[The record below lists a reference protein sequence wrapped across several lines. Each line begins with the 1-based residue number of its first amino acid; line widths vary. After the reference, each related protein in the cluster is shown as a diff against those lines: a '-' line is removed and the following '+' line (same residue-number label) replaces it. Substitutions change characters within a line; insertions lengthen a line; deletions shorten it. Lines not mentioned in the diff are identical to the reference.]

1 MLPSVR
7 EVVHQPVITEKII
20 GYHGESMSLMV
31 VDDDMNQR
39 RLLVDTLTPLG
50 FNVITAADGA
60 SCLNLLEDC
69 SPHYL
74 FLIYQCRA

>member
-1 MLPSVR
+1 
-7 EVVHQPVITEKII
+7 
-20 GYHGESMSLMV
+20 MV

-69 SPHYL
+69 SPL
-74 FLIYQCRA
+74 FIRYINAGYDGLATR